1 MIVGLAS
8 LKYVGQAR
16 NLARVDVT
24 VLRMLQS
31 EAEFF
36 LWKPQIFL
44 VRPSTDLNETPI
56 LLRVL
61 PFVSWFPWWL
71 ACW

>member
-1 MIVGLAS
+1 MEYLYKEAYFKELAHMIVGLAS

-36 LWKPQIFL
+36 PL
-44 VRPSTDLNETPI
+44 ET
-56 LLRVL
+56 
-61 PFVSWFPWWL
+61 SDFPRK
-71 ACW
+71 AFN